1 MRKAMATAC
10 GLFLLAAVAAGP
22 AGAQEET
29 DVLLAAVAG
38 SRTLKV
44 TTPTG
49 TNLNGGELDLGTA
62 HTGAFVTSVT
72 DANYDHVGYQ
82 VSATLSNLYLFEGS
96 FDCGKKVDSGD
107 LSAAFPINAQVQD
120 LGALIQGLVD
130 LQGTVNGALASLLDP
145 GGTIGLILSTAGLD
159 PLAGRPLEVAGPVAA
174 QVEDTLA
181 GALDGASSL
190 LPVKVS
196 NGSPGPFST
205 PATHPQCGGGGG
217 TPTSRMLMSGDA
229 SSLGGF
235 VQGLI
240 DDLQA
245 LVDGVTAS
253 DLIDA
258 GVIDAAAAE
267 AAAAEAVQGLQDQ
280 INSELAGLGL
290 DPIALPQTGDV
301 IDLVLDLL
309 VGLLDTANL
318 LGQTGV
324 GISVPNLN
332 AEPDSAPTAGVYKGR
347 MVVTLVD
354 VP

>member
-1 MRKAMATAC
+1 MRKGMATAC
-10 GLFLLAAVAAGP
+10 GLLVIAAVAAGP
-22 AGAQEET
+22 VGAQEST

-49 TNLNGGELDLGTA
+49 TNLNGGELNLGTA
-62 HTGAFVTSVT
+62 HTGAFVTTVT
-72 DANYDHVGYQ
+72 DLNYDHVGYQ
-82 VSATLSNLYLFEGS
+82 VSATLSNLYLFGGS
-96 FDCGKKVDSGD
+96 FDCAKKVDSGD
-107 LSAAFPINAQVQD
+107 LSAAFPIDAQLQD
-120 LGALIQGLVD
+120 LGALVQGLVD
-130 LQGTVNGALASLLDP
+130 LEGTVDGALATLLDP
-145 GGTIGLILSTAGLD
+145 TGAIGLILSTAGLD
-159 PLAGRPLEVAGPVAA
+159 PLAGRPLEITGPIAA

-181 GALDGASSL
+181 GALNGASSV
-190 LPVKVS
+190 LPVKIS
-196 NGSPGPFST
+196 NGSPGPFTT
-205 PATHPQCGGGGG
+205 PASHPQCGGGGG
-217 TPTSRMLMSGDA
+217 SPTSRLLMSGDA

-235 VQGLI
+235 VQDLI

-245 LVDGVTAS
+245 LVDGISAS
-253 DLIDA
+253 DMITD
-258 GVIDAAAAE
+258 GTIDAAAAE

-290 DPIALPQTGDV
+290 PPIALPQTGAV
-301 IDLVLDLL
+301 IDQVLDTL

-318 LGQTGV
+318 LGQSGA

-332 AEPDSAPTAGVYKGR
+332 ADPDSAPTAGIYKGR